1 MKIEKLPSGSYRIRK
16 TYKKKLYT
24 VITDYKPTNKEAIQ
38 LIAAELDKTDTR
50 TSSVHMTFEDAAN
63 QYLDVKRNVLSP
75 STIPGYKSN
84 LKSLSDNFKN
94 IYISD
99 MTAIDIQKEIND
111 FSILHAPKTV
121 YNVHGFISAVMGMF
135 RPEFNITTTL
145 PQKKKN
151 ETYIPTD
158 EEVKAVLDYA
168 RQRGRYEIALLL
180 AACCGL
186 RRSEICALTPS
197 DLSDDNILTINKAM
211 VKDENNNWVVKT
223 TKTTESAREIAIPDF
238 IADCIREKGIITDC
252 NPNQIYNALVRYQNK
267 LGITHFKLHSMRHYF
282 CTKMSE
288 VLPEQDVLELGG
300 WSTPYVMKSVYRH
313 ATINKKMEKQ
323 KSIMN
328 NTFNDFDKNK
338 EILS

>member
-1 MKIEKLPSGSYRIRK
+1 
-16 TYKKKLYT
+16 
-24 VITDYKPTNKEAIQ
+24 
-38 LIAAELDKTDTR
+38 
-50 TSSVHMTFEDAAN
+50 
-63 QYLDVKRNVLSP
+63 
-75 STIPGYKSN
+75 
-84 LKSLSDNFKN
+84 
-94 IYISD
+94 

-135 RPEFNITTTL
+135 RPELNITTTL

-158 EEVKAVLDYA
+158 EEVKAILDYA
-168 RQRGRYEIALLL
+168 HKRNRYEVALLL

-186 RRSEICALTPS
+186 RRSEICALTPA
-197 DLSDDNILTINKAM
+197 DLSDDNVLTINKAM

-238 IADCIREKGIITDC
+238 IADRIREKGIITDC

-328 NTFNDFDKNK
+328 NAFNDFDKNK
-338 EILS
+338 

>member
-38 LIAAELDKTDTR
+38 LIAAELDKADSR
-50 TSSVHMTFEDAAN
+50 ASVHMTFEEAAN

-84 LKSLSDNFKN
+84 LKSLSNDFKN

-111 FSILHAPKTV
+111 FSLSHAPKTV

-135 RPEFNITTTL
+135 RPELNITTTL
-145 PQKKKN
+145 PQKKKY

-158 EEVKAVLDYA
+158 QEVKAVLDYA
-168 RQRGRYEIALLL
+168 HQKERYEIALLL

-186 RRSEICALTPS
+186 RRSEICALTPA
-197 DLSDDNILTINKAM
+197 DLSADNILTINKAM
-211 VKDENNNWVVKT
+211 VMDENKKWVIKT

-238 IADCIREKGIITDC
+238 IAEHIREKGIIVDC
-252 NPNQIYNALVRYQNK
+252 NPNQIYNALKRYQDK
-267 LGITHFKLHSMRHYF
+267 LGIHRFKLHSMRHYF

-288 VLPEQDVLELGG
+288 ILPEQDVLELGG
-300 WSTPYVMKSVYRH
+300 WSTPYVMKAVYRH
-313 ATINKKMEKQ
+313 ATIDKKIEKQ
-323 KSIMN
+323 KHIMN
-328 NTFNDFDKNK
+328 NAFRDFDSD
-338 EILS
+338 I